1 MHQLPHRRALFD
13 CMAGSS
19 RAIDPKQLSSIPAA
33 SSSQKIVATSIQLIK
48 SDPVHHITPHPITY
62 HPTYMVN
69 LLTAFIFLF
78 TSHTTSLF
86 KIPFII
92 SIMKIGWM
100 FSYDVF
106 TTLELQENSWIG
118 TLHLDIYLIPRTL
131 KVPDVRITLVFTAQP
146 SS

>member
-1 MHQLPHRRALFD
+1 
-13 CMAGSS
+13 
-19 RAIDPKQLSSIPAA
+19 
-33 SSSQKIVATSIQLIK
+33 
-48 SDPVHHITPHPITY
+48 
-62 HPTYMVN
+62 
-69 LLTAFIFLF
+69 
-78 TSHTTSLF
+78 
-86 KIPFII
+86 
-92 SIMKIGWM
+92 MKIGWM